1 VRPERVRLVE
11 VGPRDG
17 FQMERRFLPT
27 ELKLEV
33 LRRLAAAGLREI
45 EVTSFVRA
53 DVVPQMRDAQEVA
66 AGSAGLGLERAWA
79 LVPNRRGAERALA
92 AGITGLHF
100 VICASESYN
109 RRNVG
114 LTVDQS
120 FAQLAE
126 VIRKAPAR
134 VPVAVTLAATFGCPF
149 EGQLADRRLVELARR
164 ARDLGVVELGLADSV
179 GLGVPPL
186 VRRIVRLVRAEVGAL
201 PLRLHLH
208 DTRGLGLAN
217 AMAGLEEGIAAFDS
231 SLGGLG
237 GCPMV
242 LGASGNV
249 ATEDLAHLCA
259 ELGIETG
266 IDLDGVRAVSRRV
279 AAFLER
285 ELPSRVLAAGT
296 RAELLARNRASRGPR
311 HADGA

>member
-1 VRPERVRLVE
+1 MPERVRVVE

-17 FQMERRFLPT
+17 FQMESRFLPT
-27 ELKLEV
+27 GLKVETV
-33 LRRLAAAGLREI
+33 ARLAAAGLREI
-45 EVTSFVRA
+45 EVTSFVRP
-53 DVVPQMRDAQEVA
+53 DVVPQMRDAEAVA
-66 AGSAGLGLERAWA
+66 AGAAGLGLERAWA
-79 LVPNRRGAERALA
+79 LVPNLRGAERALA

-100 VICASESYN
+100 VICVSESYN

-114 LTVDQS
+114 LSVDQS
-120 FAQLAE
+120 FAALAD
-126 VIRKAPAR
+126 VVGRAR
-134 VPVAVTLAATFGCPF
+134 AGVPVAVTLAATFGCPF
-149 EGQLADRRLVELARR
+149 EGQLPDRRIVELARR
-164 ARDLGVVELGLADSV
+164 ARDLGVAELGLADSV

-186 VRRIVRLVRAEVGAL
+186 VRRLVRRVREEVAGL

-217 AMAGLEEGIAAFDS
+217 AMAGLEEGIAAFDT

-249 ATEDLAHLCA
+249 ATEDLVHLCA
-259 ELGIETG
+259 ELRIATG
-266 IDLDGVRAVSRRV
+266 VDLDGVRAASRRLE
-279 AAFLER
+279 AFLER

-296 RAELLARNRASRGPR
+296 RAELLARNRATT
-311 HADGA
+311 